1 MSIGRIGRHQ
11 NMLARLTGDAF
22 PWLDKW
28 PLAQI
33 DVSAILS
40 FRALVNFAMHRGIRF
55 LCIADSE
62 DRH

>member
-1 MSIGRIGRHQ
+1 
-11 NMLARLTGDAF
+11 MLARLTGDAF